1 MAKTSR
7 LAQKQL
13 RALDR
18 IRALPGIEAF
28 HLAGATAIAWHLGHR
43 RSADLDLFSESA
55 DVDLDRIRLAAS
67 RRASFEVV
75 ASGDAV
81 LELEVSDV
89 PVDLVVYPY
98 ELLEPPV
105 AGPSGMPTAGLRDLA
120 AMKLSAIS
128 RRGIRRDFWDLF
140 AIVSSGLSLAEVGDA
155 YRADESDV
163 RFMYQPGNLDL
174 RPSPVGALDSGTFI
188 TRQRPKLHPA
198 EKLMRSCSSL
208 TDGASLSA
216 RRSS

>member
-1 MAKTSR
+1 MARTSR

-43 RSADLDLFSESA
+43 RSVDLDLFSESA

-67 RRASFEVV
+67 RHASFEVV

-89 PVDLVVYPY
+89 PVDLVAYPY

-105 AGPSGMPTAGLRDLA
+105 VGPSGMPTAGLRDLA

-140 AIVSSGLSLAEVGDA
+140 AIVSSGLSLAEAGDA
-155 YRADESDV
+155 YWARFGRSGADLYHVERALTWFEDAERDVVWPAGLTPRRWNEIKRFFRKKAPELLLDEAD
-163 RFMYQPGNLDL
+163 
-174 RPSPVGALDSGTFI
+174 
-188 TRQRPKLHPA
+188 
-198 EKLMRSCSSL
+198 
-208 TDGASLSA
+208 
-216 RRSS
+216 